1 MSARENGREVKC
13 VCETPLARTP
23 RGQREKGRQSA
34 RVSRGAA
41 GRGEVLEGG
50 RKGPWAGGGGASGQW
65 LGAQYIFR
73 YLQGTWSDPRWPR
86 WGGRGAGLGR
96 LCGRELPGRCHVSS
110 RLGSG
115 PCQQR
120 TRKALGEPGAAP
132 QRSGSAGLWGG
143 KNAPA
148 SCASRGT
155 SGAVWCRLVP
165 SGGAAGLWR
174 VAAGDT
180 AEQGTC
186 TAAAPTTERGG
197 GHRPARP
204 QPRKPEVEGTAEAEA
219 PRKSR
224 AEFGGGAGSRRG
236 GRGLRPSK
244 RARWFQV
251 LLCRREDLLSR
262 HASRPPET
270 DMVPGTR
277 ERPVQSP
284 KPPGLAG

>member
-1 MSARENGREVKC
+1 MAEVGRARCWAGSSLRTGTARKVSRLQQTRVWPVSAADSKGAGGAGGCASEERVCGPVGRE
-13 VCETPLARTP
+13 E
-23 RGQREKGRQSA
+23 
-34 RVSRGAA
+34 
-41 GRGEVLEGG
+41 
-50 RKGPWAGGGGASGQW
+50 
-65 LGAQYIFR
+65 
-73 YLQGTWSDPRWPR
+73 
-86 WGGRGAGLGR
+86 
-96 LCGRELPGRCHVSS
+96 
-110 RLGSG
+110 
-115 PCQQR
+115 
-120 TRKALGEPGAAP
+120 
-132 QRSGSAGLWGG
+132 RSGVVCL
-143 KNAPA
+143 P
-148 SCASRGT
+148 RED
-155 SGAVWCRLVP
+155 VWCRLVP

-224 AEFGGGAGSRRG
+224 AEFGGGAGSWRG